1 MAVVVKKN
9 ESKELKTI
17 GFSKSDHVVVKLK
30 KSGNEK
36 AVHKIL
42 ADKLVKAKKAEI
54 VKGAELEEKKNT
66 KRQVI
71 PVADNK

>member
-1 MAVVVKKN
+1 MAVAVKKK
-9 ESKELKTI
+9 ESKELKKI
-17 GFSKSDHVVVKLK
+17 GFSKSDYVVVKIK

-36 AVHKIL
+36 AVHSIL

-66 KRQVI
+66 KRQIVSM
-71 PVADNK
+71 DNE